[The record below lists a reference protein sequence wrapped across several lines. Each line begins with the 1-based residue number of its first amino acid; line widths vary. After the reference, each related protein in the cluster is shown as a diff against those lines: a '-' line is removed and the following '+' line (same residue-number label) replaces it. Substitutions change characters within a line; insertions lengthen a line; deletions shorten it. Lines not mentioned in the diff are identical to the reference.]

1 MFFSQNLY
9 IQLIAMSIPEKYVLP
24 KDAYN
29 VKKASDPKIS
39 QRTIVWEVAAF
50 ANFVPD
56 DTKI

>member
-1 MFFSQNLY
+1 MG
-9 IQLIAMSIPEKYVLP
+9 MSIPEKYVLP

-29 VKKASDPKIS
+29 VKKATDLKIS
-39 QRTIVWEVAAF
+39 LRSIVWEIAAF

>member
-1 MFFSQNLY
+1 MG
-9 IQLIAMSIPEKYVLP
+9 MSIPEKYVLP

-39 QRTIVWEVAAF
+39 QRTIVWENVAS

>member
-29 VKKASDPKIS
+29 VKKATDLKIS
-39 QRTIVWEVAAF
+39 LRSIVWEIAAF